1 MGVCAPRSTWT
12 RQDWFFQ
19 SHFMGDSVQPGSLG
33 LEAMLQTL
41 QFYMI
46 ETGMGAGIEGAR
58 FEPIQLDAA
67 MSWKYRGQ
75 VMPTAKRV
83 TVELEITD
91 KGSDGS
97 QAAYAVA
104 TASLWVDGLRIY
116 EATKV
121 GMRIVADPAGEH
133 AAGDERLD
141 PAVDTWLNDHC
152 PTWTVPALAMMS
164 MADRLAAGAAL
175 RAPGRKVIGLR
186 NLPRAA
192 LAELRQGRQVQWQA
206 QRADAAARGHAIRQR
221 YRGHAA
227 ADLGCRS
234 QRLQRGG
241 GQ

>member
-1 MGVCAPRSTWT
+1 
-12 RQDWFFQ
+12 
-19 SHFMGDSVQPGSLG
+19 
-33 LEAMLQTL
+33 
-41 QFYMI
+41 
-46 ETGMGAGIEGAR
+46 MGAGIEGAR

-67 MSWKYRGQ
+67 MTWKYRGQ

-97 QAAYAVA
+97 QVAYAVA

-186 NLPRAA
+186 NLRVQRWLNFAKGDKSSGKPSAQTLRCVGTPYGSDTVAMQLLTWDAGRSVYSVGGGRRCGRGRA
-192 LAELRQGRQVQWQA
+192 LAA
-206 QRADAAARGHAIRQR
+206 SARR
-221 YRGHAA
+221 
-227 ADLGCRS
+227 LGPGDR
-234 QRLQRGG
+234 
-241 GQ
+241 